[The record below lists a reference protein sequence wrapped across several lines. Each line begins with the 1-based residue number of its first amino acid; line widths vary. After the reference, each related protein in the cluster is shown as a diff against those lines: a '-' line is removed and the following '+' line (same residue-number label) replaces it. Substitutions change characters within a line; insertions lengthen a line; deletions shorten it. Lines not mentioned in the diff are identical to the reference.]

1 MDLGLKGRCALVT
14 GGSMGIGKAA
24 ALELAAEGCKVAIA
38 ARGREALDAAA
49 AEIIRRTG
57 AEVVVIQ
64 ADCTRAEDVCRMI
77 GEALERMG
85 RIDILVNSIGA
96 AKSGHFL
103 ELTEDEWRESLELK
117 LFGIVR
123 CCREAV
129 PHMQKQRWGRIVNL
143 IGHRGRQPET
153 QAMPAGVANAGL
165 INFTKAL
172 ADEFVRDGILVNGVS
187 PCPMETR
194 RLDYMVKAKAAM
206 MGITEEAA
214 REAFLRDIPI
224 GRFARPEEIAP
235 LVAFL
240 ASARNS
246 YISGITI
253 AIDGGATRGA

>member
-24 ALELAAEGCKVAIA
+24 ALELAAEGCQVAIA

-49 AEIIRRTG
+49 AEIIRSTG
-57 AEVVVIQ
+57 AEVAVIQ

-103 ELTEDEWRESLELK
+103 ELTEDKWRESLELK

>member
-1 MDLGLKGRCALVT
+1 MDLGLKERCALVT

-24 ALELAAEGCKVAIA
+24 AVELAAEGCRVAIA
-38 ARGREALDAAA
+38 ARGREALEQSA
-49 AEIIRRTG
+49 AEIGHETL
-57 AEVVVIQ
+57 AVQ
-64 ADCTRAEDVCRMI
+64 ADCTRPEEIRRMLAEVHGRF
-77 GEALERMG
+77 G

-96 AKSGHFL
+96 ARSGHFL
-103 ELTEDEWRESLELK
+103 KLSDEDWRESLELK

-123 CCREAV
+123 SCREVV
-129 PHMQKQRWGRIVNL
+129 PHMQRGRWGRIVNV
-143 IGHRGRQPET
+143 IGHRGRQPEA

-172 ADEFVRDGILVNGVS
+172 ADEVVRDGILVNGVS

-194 RLDYMVKAKAAM
+194 RLDYMVKANAAM

-214 REAFLRDIPI
+214 REAFLHDIPI

-235 LVAFL
+235 LIAFL
-240 ASARNS
+240 ASARNT
-246 YISGITI
+246 YISGTTV

>member
-24 ALELAAEGCKVAIA
+24 ALELATEGCRVAIA
-38 ARGREALDAAA
+38 ARGREALGAAA
-49 AEIIRRTG
+49 AEIGHGTL
-57 AEVVVIQ
+57 AVQ
-64 ADCTRAEDVCRMI
+64 ADCTRPHDVQRMVAEVHGRF
-77 GEALERMG
+77 G

-96 AKSGHFL
+96 ARSGHFL
-103 ELTEDEWRESLELK
+103 ELTEEEWRESLELK
-117 LFGIVR
+117 LFGVVR
-123 CCREAV
+123 CCREVV
-129 PHMQKQRWGRIVNL
+129 PHMRSQRWGRIVNL

-187 PCPMETR
+187 PCPMQTR

-206 MGITEEAA
+206 TGISEQAA
-214 REAFLRDIPI
+214 REEFLRDIPI

-235 LVAFL
+235 LIAFL
-240 ASARNS
+240 ASARNT
-246 YISGITI
+246 YISGTTL

>member
-24 ALELAAEGCKVAIA
+24 ALELAAEGCRVAIA
-38 ARGREALDAAA
+38 ARGAEALAQAA
-49 AEIIRRTG
+49 AEIGHGTL
-57 AEVVVIQ
+57 ALQ
-64 ADCTRAEDVCRMI
+64 ADCTRPQDIRHMVAEVHR
-77 GEALERMG
+77 RFG

-103 ELTEDEWRESLELK
+103 TLSDEDWRESLELK

-143 IGHRGRQPET
+143 IGHRGRQPES

-172 ADEFVRDGILVNGVS
+172 ADEVARDAILVNGVS

-194 RLDYMVKAKAAM
+194 RLDYMVRAKAAM
-206 MGITEEAA
+206 TGISEAAA
-214 REAFLRDIPI
+214 REEFLRDIPI
-224 GRFARPEEIAP
+224 GRFAKPEEIAP
-235 LVAFL
+235 LIAFL
-240 ASARNS
+240 ASARNT
-246 YISGITI
+246 YISGTTI
-253 AIDGGATRGA
+253 AIDGGATRVA

>member
-24 ALELAAEGCKVAIA
+24 ALELAAEGCRVAIA
-38 ARGREALDAAA
+38 ARGRQALDAAA
-49 AEIIRRTG
+49 AEIGPETL
-57 AEVVVIQ
+57 ALQ
-64 ADCTRAEDVCRMI
+64 ADCTRPEEIRRMVAEVHDRF
-77 GEALERMG
+77 G
-85 RIDILVNSIGA
+85 RLDILVNSIGA
-96 AKSGHFL
+96 ARSGHFL
-103 ELTEDEWRESLELK
+103 KLSDEDWRESLELK

-123 CCREAV
+123 CCREVV
-129 PHMQKQRWGRIVNL
+129 PRMRSQRWGRIVNL

-172 ADEFVRDGILVNGVS
+172 ADELVRDGILVNGVS

-206 MGITEEAA
+206 SGVSEEAA
-214 REAFLRDIPI
+214 REEFLRDIPI
-224 GRFARPEEIAP
+224 GRFAKPEEIAP
-235 LVAFL
+235 LIAFL

-246 YISGITI
+246 YISGTTI
-253 AIDGGATRGA
+253 AIDGGATRGT

>member
-24 ALELAAEGCKVAIA
+24 ALELAAEGCRVAIA
-38 ARGREALDAAA
+38 ACGREALDAAA
-49 AEIIRRTG
+49 TEIGPETL
-57 AEVVVIQ
+57 ALQ
-64 ADCTRAEDVCRMI
+64 ADCTRPEEIRRMVAEVHGRF
-77 GEALERMG
+77 G

-96 AKSGHFL
+96 ARSGHFL
-103 ELTEDEWRESLELK
+103 KLSDEDWRESLELK

-123 CCREAV
+123 CCREV
-129 PHMQKQRWGRIVNL
+129 IPRMRSQRWGRIVNL

-206 MGITEEAA
+206 SGISEEAA
-214 REAFLRDIPI
+214 REEFLRDIPI
-224 GRFARPEEIAP
+224 GRFAKPEEIAP
-235 LVAFL
+235 LIAFL
-240 ASARNS
+240 VSARNS
-246 YISGITI
+246 YISGTTI
-253 AIDGGATRGA
+253 AIDGGATRTI

>member
-14 GGSMGIGKAA
+14 GGSLGIGKAA
-24 ALELAAEGCKVAIA
+24 AQELAAEGCRVAIA
-38 ARGREALDAAA
+38 ARGAEALAQAA
-49 AEIIRRTG
+49 AEIGHGTL
-57 AEVVVIQ
+57 AVQ
-64 ADCTRAEDVCRMI
+64 ADCTRPEEIRRMVAEVHGRF
-77 GEALERMG
+77 G

-103 ELTEDEWRESLELK
+103 KLSDEDWRESLELK

-123 CCREAV
+123 CCREVV
-129 PHMQKQRWGRIVNL
+129 PHMRRQRWGRIVNL

-172 ADEFVRDGILVNGVS
+172 ADEVVREGILVNGVS

-206 MGITEEAA
+206 TGIAEEAA
-214 REAFLRDIPI
+214 REEFLRDIPI
-224 GRFARPEEIAP
+224 GRFAKPEEIAP
-235 LVAFL
+235 LIAFL

-246 YISGITI
+246 YISGTTI
-253 AIDGGATRGA
+253 AIDGGATRVA